1 MAYDGIYARE
11 FTHAQQLP
19 TESDNEPKISI
30 RALSKK
36 CQPFIHGVRIHINSP
51 VEGDQSVGNAA
62 NMSALGCD
70 FNRSM
75 QHLNSHYRE
84 RGVAYEVPNEKILH
98 SIR

>member
-11 FTHAQQLP
+11 FTHEQQLP
-19 TESDNEPKISI
+19 TENDNEPKISI

-62 NMSALGCD
+62 NMSVLGRKRP
-70 FNRSM
+70 FWSILAQRPLS
-75 QHLNSHYRE
+75 
-84 RGVAYEVPNEKILH
+84 GVKRPLVRQFGEP
-98 SIR
+98 